1 MKESKMLTMTIIVLA
16 ASAWVG
22 STAHDGN
29 NRIIHAQYQRAEQPT
44 ETELLKQRRARWVR
58 WSRAGAEPLTS
69 GARNYDDA
77 YIQAP
82 PSAGQSLAQ
91 RRAQWLKRTR
101 AEQPDDQQQSDDQ
114 WKRKREQWRKAS
126 RV

>member
-1 MKESKMLTMTIIVLA
+1 MLTMTIIVLA

-58 WSRAGAEPLTS
+58 WSRT
-69 GARNYDDA
+69 
-77 YIQAP
+77 
-82 PSAGQSLAQ
+82 
-91 RRAQWLKRTR
+91 
-101 AEQPDDQQQSDDQ
+101 
-114 WKRKREQWRKAS
+114 
-126 RV
+126 